1 MKRTI
6 AILSGCLIAG
16 AALASWPLYLRVSAV
31 MSGDAVTLVAPT
43 DAPVEMIGVE
53 AWNIVGDSVT
63 NLTVSLL
70 REYSPT
76 VTNTVVV
83 LDGSAGHASS
93 NFTARVFLDA
103 GDTWLFTGPT
113 NAAIRLQLL
122 RWQ

>member
-16 AALASWPLYLRVSAV
+16 TALASWPLYLRLSAEI
-31 MSGDAVTLVAPT
+31 SGGAATLAAPT

-53 AWNIVGDSVT
+53 AWDIVGDSVT
-63 NLTVSLL
+63 NLTVALL

-83 LDGSAGHASS
+83 LDGSSGQAAS
-93 NFTARVFLDA
+93 NFTVRVFVDA